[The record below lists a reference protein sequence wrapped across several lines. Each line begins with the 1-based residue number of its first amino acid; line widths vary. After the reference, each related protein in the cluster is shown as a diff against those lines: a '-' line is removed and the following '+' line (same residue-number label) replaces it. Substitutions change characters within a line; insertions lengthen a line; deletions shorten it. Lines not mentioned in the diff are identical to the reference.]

1 MATQIKLRRDTDT
14 NWTANSTVV
23 LGEGEIGVNLTNG
36 QFKLGDGT
44 STWAELVYFHPG
56 SGSSIDLNAITS
68 SILPATDNTYDLGS
82 PSYRWRHV
90 YAAEGSIYIGDIKL
104 SNNAGQLVVQQ
115 VTDAGQVTEAPVPN
129 TPGVVTTDRLI
140 NGAHS
145 FLIGADGSLSLDGSP
160 FTGGG
165 ATYDQPLNT
174 TDSVTFNE
182 ITSTA
187 LWQTNAKTVSP
198 ARTLVPGAT
207 PTVVFAAPNWFTS
220 FKLVIAVEGRL
231 DGDGTNVDH
240 TQTCE
245 ATIAATYNTATE
257 PIMSVYGIVYTSP
270 TPLATFT
277 VARNGSNIEVTAVNS
292 QTTNDLDVR
301 VQAIQFVSRYD

>member
-1 MATQIKLRRDTDT
+1 MATQIKLRRDTAANWALEDPILAQGEPGFDT
-14 NWTANSTVV
+14 TNGILKIGNGADAWSLLT
-23 LGEGEIGVNLTNG
+23 EIG
-36 QFKLGDGT
+36 
-44 STWAELVYFHPG
+44 A
-56 SGSSIDLNAITS
+56 
-68 SILPATDNTYDLGS
+68 
-82 PSYRWRHV
+82 
-90 YAAEGSIYIGDIKL
+90 
-104 SNNAGQLVVQQ
+104 
-115 VTDAGQVTEAPVPN
+115 
-129 TPGVVTTDRLI
+129 
-140 NGAHS
+140 
-145 FLIGADGSLSLDGSP
+145 
-160 FTGGG
+160 GGG
-165 ATYDQPLNT
+165 VTYDQSLNT
-174 TDSVTFNE
+174 TDSVTFSE

-207 PTVVFAAPNWFTS
+207 PTVVFSAPNWFTS
-220 FKLVIAVEGRL
+220 FKLFIAVEGRL

-245 ATIAATYNTATE
+245 ATIAATYNTTAE

-277 VARNGSNIEVTAVNS
+277 VARNGGNIEVTAVNS